1 MFAEVALAIPGLKPL
16 TYRIPGGE
24 HVEKGMRVAAPLGR
38 RILTGVVVDI
48 IDRLPREIRNLK
60 SIIKILDQ
68 EPALNGELLDLGKWM
83 AEYYYCSWGEAL
95 GAMLPAAYK
104 PVGREMISRTELAGQ
119 AVLPRGTARRIMER
133 LSLGALPRRELLR
146 NFRAGAA
153 RVLNELHSRGL
164 VNVEMKLPGTRRQP
178 GSENHYVPTDH
189 PPILNPHQTTARECI
204 EAALDKDRYAA
215 FLLHG
220 VTGSGKTEVYLQAM
234 AHTLEQGRDAIM
246 LVPEIALTTHIRG
259 RITARFGPR
268 AAVLHSGLSGKER
281 AEAWS
286 RIHQGEARVVLGA
299 RSAVFAPVKKL
310 GLIVVDEEYESSYK
324 QEDVPRYQARD
335 LAAVRARALGAVLVL
350 GSATPAIESYFNAQ
364 RERYTLLSLPERV
377 DNKKMPEIRIVD
389 MSREISPRKG
399 PPLFSRQLLQEL
411 EKRLAA
417 GEQSILFLNRRGF
430 APLVMCPECRR
441 VITCPDCSVSLVY
454 HRADD
459 KLHCHLC
466 GRTSLPGPACPQCG
480 AACLRLSGAGTQR
493 VEEELRSYFPAARIL
508 RLDQDAV
515 KKRGELEKT
524 LECFGQGRTDILVGT
539 QMVAKGMDFPHVTL
553 VGIISADTALHLP
566 DFRAEERTYQIVVQ
580 AAGRAG
586 RGGRPGLVLIQ
597 TMNADHPVMT
607 LAQSQNYPDFFQRE
621 IEQRRLLN
629 YPPYARLASV
639 ICRSRNPEA
648 AWNLAQKAAARLKRA
663 AGPQDTILGPAP
675 SPRERVARET
685 RFQILIKSASH
696 VSRSRVLGALQG
708 LISPS
713 GSKLV
718 LDVDP
723 LNML

>member
-1 MFAEVALAIPGLKPL
+1 MFAEIALAVPGLKPL

-24 HVEKGMRVAAPLGR
+24 RVAKGMRVEVPLGR

-48 IDRLPREIRNLK
+48 TGHLPREIRNLK
-60 SIIKILDQ
+60 SIIKIMDQ
-68 EPALNGELLDLGKWM
+68 EPALTEELLVLGKWM

-104 PVGREMISRTELAGQ
+104 PVGREMISRTELAKQ
-119 AVLPRGTARRIMER
+119 AVLPRGTARRLMER
-133 LSLGALPRRELLR
+133 LSQGALTRRELLR
-146 NFRAGAA
+146 NFGAGAA

-164 VNVEMKLPGTRRQP
+164 VNVEIKLPGTRRQP
-178 GSENHYVPTDH
+178 GSENHSVPTDH
-189 PPILNPHQTTARECI
+189 PPVLNPHQTTARECI
-204 EAALDKDRYAA
+204 WTALDKDKYAA

-220 VTGSGKTEVYLQAM
+220 VTGSGKTEVYLQAI

-246 LVPEIALTTHIRG
+246 LVPEIALTTHIRA
-259 RITARFGPR
+259 RIAARFGDR
-268 AAVLHSGLSGKER
+268 AAVLHSGLSLKER

-299 RSAVFAPVKKL
+299 RSAVFAPVKNL

-324 QEDVPRYQARD
+324 QEDAPRYQARD

-350 GSATPAIESYFNAQ
+350 GSATPAMESYFNAR
-364 RERYTLLSLPERV
+364 RERYTLLNLPERV

-389 MSREISPRKG
+389 MLREISPRKG
-399 PPLFSRQLLQEL
+399 PPLFSRQLLDEL
-411 EKRLAA
+411 EKRLAT
-417 GEQSILFLNRRGF
+417 GEQSILFLNRRGY

-454 HRADD
+454 HRVDD
-459 KLHCHLC
+459 NLRCHLC
-466 GRTSLPGPACPQCG
+466 GRTSPPRPACPQCG

-493 VEEELRSYFPAARIL
+493 VEEELRTYFPSARIL
-508 RLDQDAV
+508 RLDQDTI

-524 LECFGQGRTDILVGT
+524 LESFGQGRADILVGT
-539 QMVAKGMDFPHVTL
+539 QMVAKGMDFPRVTL

-566 DFRAEERTYQIVVQ
+566 DFRAEERTFQIVVQ
-580 AAGRAG
+580 VAGRAG
-586 RGGRPGLVLIQ
+586 RGGRPGLVLVQ
-597 TMNADHPVMT
+597 TMNVAHPVIT
-607 LAQSQNYPDFFQRE
+607 LAQSQNYPDFFERE

-629 YPPYARLASV
+629 YPPYARLASI
-639 ICRSRNPEA
+639 ICRSRNPQA
-648 AWNLAQKAAARLKRA
+648 AWNLAQKVSARLKRA

-685 RFQILIKSASH
+685 RFQILIKSTSH
-696 VSRSRVLGALQG
+696 VSRSRVLGALKG
-708 LISPS
+708 LVPPS
-713 GSKLV
+713 GSKMA

-723 LNML
+723 QNML